1 MGWKRW
7 RDNGSGARPGA
18 SAAHLRALAAAVVAA
33 MAAPWPAPALADELL
48 VVGTRFENVY
58 ERNKHGEFSGMGAEI
73 IRKVA
78 RQLGHT
84 VKFGLYP
91 WPRAQAMMKQHEA
104 DILVG
109 PYKTAQ
115 RLAYMAYAQRP
126 FFQDQVV
133 FYTLSGA
140 GIDWHGDHLAL
151 RGRPIVILNGWAY
164 GDEFDL
170 ARPALQVSVAN
181 SVENGLNMLLHRH
194 VDMFA
199 SNRRDTEPVVER
211 LRMRGK
217 VVALT
222 PYIKVENAYFA
233 FPKRPGHDKLRLQ
246 FDQAL
251 NALIDSGE
259 LKKMARRYSVDVP

>member
-1 MGWKRW
+1 MGL
-7 RDNGSGARPGA
+7 GA
-18 SAAHLRALAAAVVAA
+18 LLFAVAVAVAA
-33 MAAPWPAPALADELL
+33 WPAPATAAELL

-58 ERNKHGEFSGMGAEI
+58 ENNHGGTFTGMGPEI
-73 IRKVA
+73 IRTVA

-84 VKFGLYP
+84 VKFEIYP
-91 WPRAQAMMKQHEA
+91 WARAQAMMKHGEA

-109 PYKTAQ
+109 PYKTEQ
-115 RLAYMAYAQRP
+115 RLEYMAYSQRP

-133 FYTLSGA
+133 FYTRADEGL
-140 GIDWHGDHLAL
+140 DWRGDYLPL
-151 RGRPIVILNGWAY
+151 RGRRIVVLNGWAY
-164 GDEFDL
+164 GAEFDQ

-181 SVENGLNMLLHRH
+181 SVENGVNMLMHRH

-199 SNRRDTEPVVER
+199 SNRRDTEPVVAR
-211 LRMRGK
+211 LHMRGK

-222 PYIKVENAYFA
+222 PFIKIEDAYFA

-251 NALIDSGE
+251 NALIDSGDV
-259 LKKMARRYSVDVP
+259 KKMARRYGVDVP